1 MKKQNEVVIFEK
13 FRIKPSQKEKMEI
26 DALKMEFKETPFK
39 TTGAMLFL
47 AVATPFAGEGTKFY
61 KETASQLVTIF
72 KSSIRDAAISDVGQS
87 IRKKNK
93 KAYQFNEEELKKL
106 ILKQESRIKK
116 KGRIGLMKKIIVI
129 HLGLGFL
136 PFL

>member
-1 MKKQNEVVIFEK
+1 MRKQNELVIFEK

-26 DALKMEFKETPFK
+26 DALKMEFRETPIK
-39 TTGAMLFL
+39 TTVAMLFL
-47 AVATPFAGEGTKFY
+47 AVATPFAGEGSKFY
-61 KETASQLVTIF
+61 KETTSQLVTIF

-93 KAYQFNEEELKKL
+93 KAYQYNEEELKKL

-116 KGRIGLMKKIIVI
+116 KGRRGIMRKLVAV
-129 HLGLGFL
+129 LGLGYL

>member
-1 MKKQNEVVIFEK
+1 MRKQNELVIFEK

-26 DALKMEFKETPFK
+26 NALKMEFRETPIK
-39 TTGAMLFL
+39 TTVAMLFL
-47 AVATPFAGEGTKFY
+47 AVATPFAGEGRKFY

-93 KAYQFNEEELKKL
+93 KAYEYNEEELKKL

-116 KGRIGLMKKIIVI
+116 KGRRGIMRKLVAV
-129 HLGLGFL
+129 LGLGYL

>member
-1 MKKQNEVVIFEK
+1 MRKQNELVIFEK

-26 DALKMEFKETPFK
+26 DALKMEFRETPIK
-39 TTGAMLFL
+39 TTFAMLFL
-47 AVATPFAGEGTKFY
+47 AVATPFAGEGSKFY
-61 KETASQLVTIF
+61 KKTASQLVTIF

-93 KAYQFNEEELKKL
+93 KAYQYNEEELKKL

-116 KGRIGLMKKIIVI
+116 KGRRGIMRKLVAV
-129 HLGLGFL
+129 LGLGYL

>member
-1 MKKQNEVVIFEK
+1 MRKQNEVVIFEK

-26 DALKMEFKETPFK
+26 DALKMEFRETPIK
-39 TTGAMLFL
+39 TTVAMLFL
-47 AVATPFAGEGTKFY
+47 AVATPFAGEGSKFY

-72 KSSIRDAAISDVGQS
+72 RSSIRDAAISDVGQS

-93 KAYQFNEEELKKL
+93 KAYQYNEEELKKL

-116 KGRIGLMKKIIVI
+116 KGRRGIMRKLVAV
-129 HLGLGFL
+129 LGLGYL

>member
-26 DALKMEFKETPFK
+26 DALKMEFRETPIK
-39 TTGAMLFL
+39 TTVAMLFL
-47 AVATPFAGEGTKFY
+47 AVATPFAGEGSKFY

-93 KAYQFNEEELKKL
+93 KAYQYNEEELKKL

-116 KGRIGLMKKIIVI
+116 KGRRGIMRKLVAV
-129 HLGLGFL
+129 LGLGYL

>member
-1 MKKQNEVVIFEK
+1 MRKQNELVIFEK

-26 DALKMEFKETPFK
+26 NALKMEFRETPIK
-39 TTGAMLFL
+39 TTVAMLFL
-47 AVATPFAGEGTKFY
+47 AVATPFAGEGSKFY

-93 KAYQFNEEELKKL
+93 KAYQYNEKELKKL

-116 KGRIGLMKKIIVI
+116 KGRRGIMRKLVAV
-129 HLGLGFL
+129 LGLGYL

>member
-1 MKKQNEVVIFEK
+1 MRKQNEVVIFEK

-26 DALKMEFKETPFK
+26 DALKMEFRETPIK
-39 TTGAMLFL
+39 TTVAMLFL
-47 AVATPFAGEGTKFY
+47 AVATPFAGEGSKFY

-93 KAYQFNEEELKKL
+93 KAYQYNEDELKQL

-116 KGRIGLMKKIIVI
+116 KGRRGIMRKLVAV
-129 HLGLGFL
+129 LGLGYL

>member
-1 MKKQNEVVIFEK
+1 MRKQNEVVIFEK
-13 FRIKPSQKEKMEI
+13 FRIKPSQKEKKEI
-26 DALKMEFKETPFK
+26 DALKMEFKETPIK

-72 KSSIRDAAISDVGQS
+72 KSSIRDSAISDVGQS

-93 KAYQFNEEELKKL
+93 KAYQYNEEEIKKL

-116 KGRIGLMKKIIVI
+116 KGRIGIMKKLVAV
-129 HLGLGFL
+129 LGLGYL

>member
-1 MKKQNEVVIFEK
+1 MRKQNELVIFEK

-26 DALKMEFKETPFK
+26 NALKMEFRETPIK
-39 TTGAMLFL
+39 TTVAMLFL
-47 AVATPFAGEGTKFY
+47 AVATPFAGEGSKFY

-93 KAYQFNEEELKKL
+93 KAYEYNEEELKKL

-116 KGRIGLMKKIIVI
+116 KGRRGIMRKLIAV
-129 HLGLGFL
+129 LGLGYL

>member
-13 FRIKPSQKEKMEI
+13 FRIKPSQKEKKEI
-26 DALKMEFKETPFK
+26 DALKMEFRETPIK
-39 TTGAMLFL
+39 TTVAMLFL
-47 AVATPFAGEGTKFY
+47 AVATPFAGEGSKFY

-93 KAYQFNEEELKKL
+93 KAYQYNEEELKKL

-116 KGRIGLMKKIIVI
+116 KGRRGIMRKLVAV
-129 HLGLGFL
+129 LGLGYL

>member
-1 MKKQNEVVIFEK
+1 MKKQNELVIFEK
-13 FRIKPSQKEKMEI
+13 FRLKLSQKEKKEI
-26 DALKMEFKETPFK
+26 DALKMEFKGAPIQ

-47 AVATPFAGEGTKFY
+47 AAATPFTGEGTKFY
-61 KETASQLVTIF
+61 KETASQIVTIF
-72 KSSIRDAAISDVGQS
+72 KSSIRDAAISDVSQR

-93 KAYQFNEEELKKL
+93 KAYQYNEEELKKL

>member
-1 MKKQNEVVIFEK
+1 MRKQNEVVIFEK

-26 DALKMEFKETPFK
+26 DALKMEFRETPIR
-39 TTGAMLFL
+39 TTVAMLFL

-93 KAYQFNEEELKKL
+93 KAYQYNEDELKQL

-116 KGRIGLMKKIIVI
+116 KR
-129 HLGLGFL
+129 
-136 PFL
+136 

>member
-1 MKKQNEVVIFEK
+1 MIKQNELVIFEK

-26 DALKMEFKETPFK
+26 DALKMEFRETPIK
-39 TTGAMLFL
+39 TTVAMLFL
-47 AVATPFAGEGTKFY
+47 AVATPFAGEGSKFY

-93 KAYQFNEEELKKL
+93 KAYQYNEEELKKL

>member
-1 MKKQNEVVIFEK
+1 MKKQNEMVIFEK
-13 FRIKPSQKEKMEI
+13 FRIKPTHKEKMEI
-26 DALKMEFKETPFK
+26 DALKMEFRETPIK
-39 TTGAMLFL
+39 TTVAMLFL
-47 AVATPFAGEGTKFY
+47 AVATPFAGEGSKFY

-93 KAYQFNEEELKKL
+93 KAYQYNEEELKKL

-116 KGRIGLMKKIIVI
+116 KGRRGIMRKLVAV
-129 HLGLGFL
+129 LGLGYL

>member
-1 MKKQNEVVIFEK
+1 MRKQNEVVIFEK

-26 DALKMEFKETPFK
+26 DALKMEFRETPIK
-39 TTGAMLFL
+39 TTVAMLFL
-47 AVATPFAGEGTKFY
+47 AVATPFAGEGSKFY

-93 KAYQFNEEELKKL
+93 KAYQYNEEELKKL

-116 KGRIGLMKKIIVI
+116 KGRRGIMRKLVAV
-129 HLGLGFL
+129 LGLGYL

>member
-1 MKKQNEVVIFEK
+1 
-13 FRIKPSQKEKMEI
+13 
-26 DALKMEFKETPFK
+26 
-39 TTGAMLFL
+39 MLFL
-47 AVATPFAGEGTKFY
+47 AVATPFAGEGSKFY

-93 KAYQFNEEELKKL
+93 KAYQYNEEELKKL

-116 KGRIGLMKKIIVI
+116 KGRRGIMRKLVAV
-129 HLGLGFL
+129 LGLGYL

>member
-1 MKKQNEVVIFEK
+1 MIKQNELVIFEK
-13 FRIKPSQKEKMEI
+13 FRIKPSQKEKKEI
-26 DALKMEFKETPFK
+26 DALKMEFKETPIK

-47 AVATPFAGEGTKFY
+47 AVATPFAGEGSKFY
-61 KETASQLVTIF
+61 KETTSQLVTIF

-93 KAYQFNEEELKKL
+93 KSYQYNEEELKKL

-116 KGRIGLMKKIIVI
+116 KGRRGIMRKLVAV
-129 HLGLGFL
+129 LGLGYL

>member
-1 MKKQNEVVIFEK
+1 MRKQNELVIFEK

-26 DALKMEFKETPFK
+26 NALKMEFRETPIK
-39 TTGAMLFL
+39 TTVAMLFL
-47 AVATPFAGEGTKFY
+47 AVATPFAGEGSKFY

-93 KAYQFNEEELKKL
+93 KAYEYNEEELKKL

-116 KGRIGLMKKIIVI
+116 KGRRGIMRKLVAV
-129 HLGLGFL
+129 LGLGYL

>member
-1 MKKQNEVVIFEK
+1 MRKQNELVIFEK

-26 DALKMEFKETPFK
+26 NALKMEFRETPIK
-39 TTGAMLFL
+39 TTVAMLFL

-87 IRKKNK
+87 IRKKI
-93 KAYQFNEEELKKL
+93 KKL
-106 ILKQESRIKK
+106 INIMTKR
-116 KGRIGLMKKIIVI
+116 
-129 HLGLGFL
+129 
-136 PFL
+136 

>member
-13 FRIKPSQKEKMEI
+13 FRIKPSQKEKKEI
-26 DALKMEFKETPFK
+26 DALKMEFKETPVK

-47 AVATPFAGEGTKFY
+47 AFATPFAREGTKFY

-72 KSSIRDAAISDVGQS
+72 KSSIRDASISDVGQS

-93 KAYQFNEEELKKL
+93 KAYQYNEEEIKKL

-116 KGRIGLMKKIIVI
+116 KGRIGIMKKLVTV
-129 HLGLGFL
+129 LGLGYL

>member
-1 MKKQNEVVIFEK
+1 MRKQNELVIFEK

-26 DALKMEFKETPFK
+26 DALKMEFRETPIK
-39 TTGAMLFL
+39 TTVAMLFL
-47 AVATPFAGEGTKFY
+47 AVATPFAGEGSKFY

-93 KAYQFNEEELKKL
+93 KAYQYNEEELKKL

-116 KGRIGLMKKIIVI
+116 KGRRGIMRKLVAV
-129 HLGLGFL
+129 LGLGYL

>member
-1 MKKQNEVVIFEK
+1 MKKQNELVIFEK

-26 DALKMEFKETPFK
+26 DALKMEFRETPIK
-39 TTGAMLFL
+39 TTVAMLFL
-47 AVATPFAGEGTKFY
+47 AVATPFAGEGSKFY

-93 KAYQFNEEELKKL
+93 KAYQYNEEELKKL

-116 KGRIGLMKKIIVI
+116 KGRRGIMRKLVAV
-129 HLGLGFL
+129 LGLGYL

>member
-1 MKKQNEVVIFEK
+1 MIKQNELVIFEK

-26 DALKMEFKETPFK
+26 DALKMEFRETPIK
-39 TTGAMLFL
+39 TTFAMLFL
-47 AVATPFAGEGTKFY
+47 AVATPFAGEGSKFF

-93 KAYQFNEEELKKL
+93 KAYQYNEEELKKL

-116 KGRIGLMKKIIVI
+116 KGRRGIMRKLVAV
-129 HLGLGFL
+129 LGLGYL

>member
-1 MKKQNEVVIFEK
+1 MIKQNELVIFEK

-26 DALKMEFKETPFK
+26 DALKMEFRETPIK
-39 TTGAMLFL
+39 TTVAMLFL
-47 AVATPFAGEGTKFY
+47 AVATPFAGEGSKFY

-93 KAYQFNEEELKKL
+93 KAYQYNEEELKKL

-116 KGRIGLMKKIIVI
+116 KGRRGIMRKLVAV
-129 HLGLGFL
+129 LGLGYL

>member
-1 MKKQNEVVIFEK
+1 MIKQNELVIFEK
-13 FRIKPSQKEKMEI
+13 FRIKPSQKEKKEI
-26 DALKMEFKETPFK
+26 DALKMEFKETPIK

-47 AVATPFAGEGTKFY
+47 AVATPFAGEGSKFY
-61 KETASQLVTIF
+61 KETTSQLVTIF

-93 KAYQFNEEELKKL
+93 KAYQYNEEELKKL

-116 KGRIGLMKKIIVI
+116 KGRRGIMRKLVAV
-129 HLGLGFL
+129 LGLGYL